1 MNSSNIDSLIHLTSP
16 SLTHSSSTRRR
27 PKAVPTLRGYWI
39 TVAVCVVG
47 LLAAVPPKPLLA
59 AETPLVIDLSFNV
72 GPIAVQLD
80 ITKPV
85 AHVAGVFS
93 STLHLHARDDTQTP
107 AFNGDL
113 VATGQAADANTLLGG
128 FLPAALIVKQ
138 DLLAGMTFQQAATD
152 AQAKTGVTVTFLNDV
167 AMVEYALLLV
177 AVLLLAASRIVVI
190 QPGLGDQACAIRA
203 KLEAGL
209 AALGVQNPPDP
220 CGRSATTP

>member
-1 MNSSNIDSLIHLTSP
+1 M
-16 SLTHSSSTRRR
+16 
-27 PKAVPTLRGYWI
+27 RGRWI

-59 AETPLVIDLSFNV
+59 TQTPLVLNISVDI
-72 GPIAVQLD
+72 GPIAAQLD

-85 AHVAGVFS
+85 AHPAGVFN

-107 AFNGDL
+107 AFNGNL
-113 VATGQAADANTLLGG
+113 VATGEAPDPDTLVGG
-128 FLPAALIVKQ
+128 FLPAAIIVKQ
-138 DLLAGMTFQQAATD
+138 DLLAGMTFQQASAD

-167 AMVEYALLLV
+167 SMGEYALLLALIAISLV
-177 AVLLLAASRIVVI
+177 VSIVQI
-190 QPGLGDQACAIRA
+190 QPTLGDQACTIRA

-220 CGRSATTP
+220 CGRSATAP